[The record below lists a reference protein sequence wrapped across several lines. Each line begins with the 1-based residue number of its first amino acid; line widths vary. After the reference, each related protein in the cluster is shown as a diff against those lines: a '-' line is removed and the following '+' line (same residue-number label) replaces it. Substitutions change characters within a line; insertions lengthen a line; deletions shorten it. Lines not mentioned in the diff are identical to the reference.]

1 LAGRRDLNKKGRAKP
16 KLEKSRGAD
25 NASDTG
31 YKYIYY
37 CAPKNRMAEQAPQPS
52 DTDEGLY
59 EPGSLFALHTRKKT
73 RQQGPPQTATEESDK
88 DWGADHD
95 MPAIGGDLSSGRAA
109 EGRRRGGEQTRG
121 SALEGLTTTE
131 TECAEGVC
139 VGRGAPCSSK
149 PVLAAIAAFSQHV
162 SGSTEGS
169 GPGPARATPPIGRQ
183 DGSGGSGPL
192 PGGAVPEASAVRK
205 AAAAV
210 GCGSESCLLAHPH
223 FVSYAENVFGLESER
238 LRREKNLRFKAAG
251 PRTGHALLNNYNIDE
266 TLQRWARVFTSFF
279 PYPFAMMDFDRTG
292 EPFATIDPV
301 AVLAGQVPADLGP
314 GLEKVLRP
322 CQTLGCVVNTDVST
336 GKGKHWVAVFVDCR
350 GPGRWA
356 VEYFNSAG
364 RPPPKAM
371 THWMER
377 TRARLAAARKSI
389 GSGKTDGG
397 DSADGA
403 VITNAVTDV
412 AHQESQTECGLYALF
427 YIRRRLEGTPA
438 AYFEDPTQ
446 IITDDEMTE
455 FRKHCFRAAT

>member
-1 LAGRRDLNKKGRAKP
+1 
-16 KLEKSRGAD
+16 
-25 NASDTG
+25 
-31 YKYIYY
+31 
-37 CAPKNRMAEQAPQPS
+37 
-52 DTDEGLY
+52 
-59 EPGSLFALHTRKKT
+59 
-73 RQQGPPQTATEESDK
+73 
-88 DWGADHD
+88 
-95 MPAIGGDLSSGRAA
+95 
-109 EGRRRGGEQTRG
+109 
-121 SALEGLTTTE
+121 
-131 TECAEGVC
+131 
-139 VGRGAPCSSK
+139 
-149 PVLAAIAAFSQHV
+149 VLAAITAFSRHV

-183 DGSGGSGPL
+183 DGSGSSGSL
-192 PGGAVPEASAVRK
+192 PEGEVPEASAVRK

-238 LRREKNLRFKAAG
+238 LRREKGLRFKAAG

-266 TLQRWARVFTSFF
+266 TLQRWARVFTGFF

-301 AVLAGQVPADLGP
+301 AVLAGQVPVDLGP
-314 GLEKVLRP
+314 GHEKALRP

-350 GPGRWA
+350 GPGSWA

-389 GSGKTDGG
+389 EPGKTDGG
-397 DSADGA
+397 DSARA
-403 VITNAVTDV
+403 VTANAVTDV

-438 AYFEDPTQ
+438 AYFEDPAQ